1 LIQEKKP
8 MVTST
13 TNHFILSPASNNND
27 VNQVKYLQQQL
38 NLFYHSY
45 MSVDGYFGDIT
56 EEYVKK
62 FQTDCCLTID
72 GIVGSQT
79 WSYIDTITPYAHKL
93 HSTLSQNK
101 SNNSSEVKYLQARL
115 NQAKRQ
121 GKSGTTKIAVDGM
134 FGSKTTTRVKQFQSD
149 FGLNA
154 DGIVGDN
161 TWTVLE
167 SELLKP

>member
-1 LIQEKKP
+1 
-8 MVTST
+8 MVAST
-13 TNHFILSPASNNND
+13 TAHSTLSPASNSND
-27 VNQVKYLQQQL
+27 ANQVKYLQQQL

-45 MSVDGYFGDIT
+45 MSVDGYFSDIT
-56 EEYVKK
+56 EQYVKK
-62 FQTDCCLTID
+62 FQTDCCLTVD

-93 HSTLSQNK
+93 HSTLSQSK

-115 NQAKRQ
+115 NQAVRQ
-121 GKSGTTKIAVDGM
+121 GKSGTAKIAVDGM

-149 FGLNA
+149 FDLSA

>member
-1 LIQEKKP
+1 
-8 MVTST
+8 MVAST
-13 TNHFILSPASNNND
+13 TAHSTLSSTSNSND

-45 MSVDGYFGDIT
+45 ISVDGYFSDIT
-56 EEYVKK
+56 TEYVKK
-62 FQTDCCLTID
+62 FQTDCCLTVD

-79 WSYIDTITPYAHKL
+79 WSYIDAITPYANKL
-93 HSTLSQNK
+93 HSTLSQSK

-115 NQAKRQ
+115 NQAVRQ
-121 GKSGTTKIAVDGM
+121 GKSGTAKIAVDGM
-134 FGSKTTTRVKQFQSD
+134 FGSNTTARVKQFQSD
-149 FGLNA
+149 FDLSA
-154 DGIVGDN
+154 DGIVGDH